1 MSSKSC
7 PSIITVRSMTAR
19 KILSGSLR
27 PASGSGRILKRKNTG
42 LRSASV
48 LRTTIRKS
56 EDTEKEEDRAVLIR
70 ERIS

>member
-1 MSSKSC
+1 
-7 PSIITVRSMTAR
+7 
-19 KILSGSLR
+19 
-27 PASGSGRILKRKNTG
+27 
-42 LRSASV
+42 V